1 MNNTQRTRRAPRA
14 VEAILGAH
22 RARKRTQ
29 FVRIM
34 AAQLDLIAPGT
45 VRVVVA
51 PLTIED
57 RTRTWVELIDADGRT
72 ITADREAHRAAHGLL
87 RRAFPLADWR
97 APRVYDART
106 GTLAVHHLTA
116 PDEIGF
122 NASGEARP

>member
-1 MNNTQRTRRAPRA
+1 MNTTQRTRRAPRA
-14 VEAILGAH
+14 AQAIKGAH
-22 RARKRTQ
+22 AARKRAQ

-57 RTRTWVELIDADGRT
+57 RTRTWVELTDADGRT

-116 PDEIGF
+116 PAELGLT
-122 NASGEARP
+122 ASGEARP